1 MTSIDDND
9 DNAVG
14 AGREMERRNKV
25 WQKGGRQQ
33 GQGGRTCCGS
43 VPDVSN
49 RLVNKMSTFFRLY
62 FFRVLEEDLLFLFSV
77 VVVVIAVNL
86 IESTLW

>member
-1 MTSIDDND
+1 MTTQW
-9 DNAVG
+9 
-14 AGREMERRNKV
+14 AGTEMERRNKV
-25 WQKGGRQQ
+25 WQKGQATGA
-33 GQGGRTCCGS
+33 GGRTCCGS

>member
-14 AGREMERRNKV
+14 WQRNVASKEGVARGQER
-25 WQKGGRQQ
+25 
-33 GQGGRTCCGS
+33 GRTCCGS

-49 RLVNKMSTFFRLY
+49 RLVNKMSTFFRMS
-62 FFRVLEEDLLFLFSV
+62 FFRVLQDLLFLFSPLLV
-77 VVVVIAVNL
+77 VAGNL